1 LKGSFTEE
9 KMRFLDA
16 NVMVYAYY
24 RPRRELTER
33 EKLFKDEAKQIVKGI
48 SEGKI
53 SVVTSVVHISEM
65 VNALKHGTSL
75 TQLVVMVRGLFM
87 LDNVEILDVSRDECF
102 AATELASELDLDP
115 NDALA
120 VQVMRSKNIEEICS
134 FDLDLDKVEGVVRFP
149 AI

>member
-1 LKGSFTEE
+1 
-9 KMRFLDA
+9 MRFLDA
-16 NVMVYAYY
+16 NVLVYAYY

-33 EKLFKDEAKQIVKGI
+33 ERLFKDEAKQIVKGI

-65 VNALKHGTSL
+65 VNVLKHGMSL
-75 TQLVVMVRGLFM
+75 TQLVVMIRGLFM
-87 LDNVEILDVSRDECF
+87 LDNVEILDVGRDEYF

-120 VQVMRSKNIEEICS
+120 VQVMRLKNIEEICS
-134 FDLDLDKVEGVVRFP
+134 FDLDFDKVEGVVRSP
-149 AI
+149 AIL